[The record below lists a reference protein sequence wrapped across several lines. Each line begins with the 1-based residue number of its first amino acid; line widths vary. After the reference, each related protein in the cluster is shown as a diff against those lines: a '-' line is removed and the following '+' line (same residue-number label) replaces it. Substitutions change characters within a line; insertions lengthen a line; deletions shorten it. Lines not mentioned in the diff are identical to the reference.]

1 MVDSGSNPDSDSGS
15 DPIPVRDSASGSDS
29 FPAPESTR
37 LSNPAIRA
45 TFRPFPAPIPHS
57 HPLRADFAPFSAQ
70 TRGFCAFRARIGP
83 FHYAGVNGRVKD
95 VVRANDVGLDG
106 LHREKLAARDLLE
119 GGGVEDVVHAAHR
132 ALERGLVAHVA
143 DIELDLAGCL
153 RIIGLVLMPHV
164 VLLLL
169 VAREDADLLDVC
181 REETLEDGVTE
192 GTGSSGDHECF
203 VFEDGH
209 IVGWIDFFE
218 VILFL

>member
-1 MVDSGSNPDSDSGS
+1 MCRIPRPARCLSLLVDSGSNPDSDSGS
-15 DPIPVRDSASGSDS
+15 DPIPVCDSASDSDS
-29 FPAPESTR
+29 IPAPESTR

-45 TFRPFPAPIPHS
+45 TFRPFPPPIPYS

-70 TRGFCAFRARIGP
+70 TRVFCASRARFGP

-132 ALERGLVAHVA
+132 ALERGPVAHVA
-143 DIELDLAGCL
+143 DVEFNLARDL

-169 VAREDADLLDVC
+169 VPRENADLLDVC
-181 REETLEDGVTE
+181 LEEPSEDGIAKAP
-192 GTGSSGDHECF
+192 GPPR
-203 VFEDGH
+203 
-209 IVGWIDFFE
+209 
-218 VILFL
+218 